1 MPGLDRS
8 GPMGAGVMTGGRRG
22 FCNPA
27 NTEYREGYSAN
38 YGRGLGLGRRFQ
50 GSRRAGRG
58 YCFGRGVPFRSNRLM
73 TLSAS
78 KISKVKS
85 IC

>member
-1 MPGLDRS
+1 MAEGWDW
-8 GPMGAGVMTGGRRG
+8 GADSRAAAEPVEDTVSAGG
-22 FCNPA
+22 A
-27 NTEYREGYSAN
+27 
-38 YGRGLGLGRRFQ
+38 
-50 GSRRAGRG
+50 
-58 YCFGRGVPFRSNRLM
+58 PFRSNRLM